1 MKYSKKIIDHFVFE
15 EGIRLNKYLDTTNHW
30 TIGIG
35 HKLTPE
41 ELKNNLSSI
50 TKEQAYEILEKDL
63 DEALKSAKRIF
74 PEYDTYSEN
83 VQLALLD
90 MAFNLGYGGLSKFVV
105 TIPLIKQRK
114 FKEAAEQ
121 AMKSLWARQV
131 PNRAKRV
138 TKLLA
143 SG

>member
-1 MKYSKKIIDHFVFE
+1 MPYSKKTIDHFVFE
-15 EGIRLNKYLDTTNHW
+15 EGLRLNKYLDTTGHW

-35 HKLTPE
+35 HKLTKE
-41 ELKNNLSSI
+41 DLGNNLSTI

-63 DEALKSAKRIF
+63 DIAKKDTKRIF
-74 PEYDTYSEN
+74 PEYDTYPEN
-83 VQLALLD
+83 VKLALLD
-90 MAFNLGYGGLSKFVV
+90 MTFNLGYSGLSKFVV
-105 TIPLIKQRK
+105 TIPLVKQRK
-114 FKEAAEQ
+114 FKEAADQ

-143 SG
+143 G